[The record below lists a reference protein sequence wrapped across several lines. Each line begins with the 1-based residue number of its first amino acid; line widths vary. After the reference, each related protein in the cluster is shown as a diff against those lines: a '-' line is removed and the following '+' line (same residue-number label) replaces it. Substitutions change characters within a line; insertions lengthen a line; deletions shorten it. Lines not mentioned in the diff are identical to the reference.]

1 VCGQDGYDKWW
12 YLLLLGGDDSQASD
26 YVAATSPFYN
36 WFMTAQNQ
44 FDAYSPAF
52 HVGKI
57 NRGTL
62 LNPELNS
69 PADRAFA
76 CNSNFNVGDLNS
88 GAFSITPQAQ
98 KFVKKIHVD
107 AGLATKVG
115 QITSMPVGVFVQDDG
130 TLLVDTS
137 RHVDNV
143 DPCNPSPCSNTPGAP
158 RCIVVGSSTAKC
170 IGPEKKVIEIKWID
184 PADEDEAGVT
194 VKDFT
199 NPPNCE
205 TIITSPSCRTKT
217 LINVPLISISQLSL
231 ARITVLQHAQYPRFF
246 LGTKCGATIS
256 SDAATTGTDGYES
269 AELST
274 TDVATTKDSFK
285 DYTVNPQ

>member
-130 TLLVDTS
+130 TLLVDTR
-137 RHVDNV
+137 RHV
-143 DPCNPSPCSNTPGAP
+143 DPCNPSSCSNTPG
-158 RCIVVGSSTAKC
+158 
-170 IGPEKKVIEIKWID
+170 PE
-184 PADEDEAGVT
+184 
-194 VKDFT
+194 
-199 NPPNCE
+199 
-205 TIITSPSCRTKT
+205 R
-217 LINVPLISISQLSL
+217 
-231 ARITVLQHAQYPRFF
+231 RRY
-246 LGTKCGATIS
+246 
-256 SDAATTGTDGYES
+256 
-269 AELST
+269 
-274 TDVATTKDSFK
+274 
-285 DYTVNPQ
+285 